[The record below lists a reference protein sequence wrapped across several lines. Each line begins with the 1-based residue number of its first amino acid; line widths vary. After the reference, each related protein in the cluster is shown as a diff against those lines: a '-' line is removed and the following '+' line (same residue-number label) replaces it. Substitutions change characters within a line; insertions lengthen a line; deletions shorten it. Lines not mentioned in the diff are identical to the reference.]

1 MSDTRSI
8 AELAKR
14 DDVYLLTPPRWLY
27 RLTLGLLL
35 GGALWAIVWGLQ
47 GQAITFAHGVALFFG
62 GVVVALLARPRHWQP
77 WYLAELGWDRQH
89 VYLLK
94 GDRDQAL
101 PLPRSALTALHQ
113 TPQIG
118 EQGEWLGFALD
129 LALSDSELAQALA
142 LLGREPEHAYEVA
155 PGVYRFAFRRAWHG
169 RGRLRQLLTV
179 LCSEGD

>member
-1 MSDTRSI
+1 MSDTLSI

-14 DDVYLLTPPRWLY
+14 TDVSLLMPPLWRY

-35 GGALWAIVWGLQ
+35 VGALWAIIWGLQ
-47 GQAITFAHGVALFFG
+47 APAITFAHGVALFFG
-62 GVVVALLARPRHWQP
+62 GVVLALLAWPRHWQP
-77 WYLAELGWDRQH
+77 WYLAELGWDQH
-89 VYLLK
+89 HLYLLK

-129 LALSDSELAQALA
+129 LALNDCELGRVLA

-155 PGVYRFAFRRAWHG
+155 PGVYRFAFRRAWHRQG
-169 RGRLRQLLTV
+169 SLRQLLTV
-179 LCSEGD
+179 LCPEGD